1 MVWRGANALLVVRGQ
16 HKFKAQRVVEFIC
29 KLYCFQ
35 DSEEWISP
43 DATVLKI
50 FLNHDTLRFSSFSR
64 IRR

>member
-16 HKFKAQRVVEFIC
+16 HKFKAQRVVGFIC

-50 FLNHDTLRFSSFSR
+50 F
-64 IRR
+64 